1 MTAATVGSDGGGL
14 VSHLVGLI
22 RARLPQ
28 LVSERG
34 RGVNFRAPLAL
45 FFALLFVTDSRLSN
59 SSPAT
64 QLAFL
69 TGPQRRVV
77 AASDRGKTTRG
88 LLHTIQY
95 KESPLDKSALFLPE
109 GVVSVCMRP
118 LITLLLPGAP
128 LFVYHLFFSSD
139 DEPLMICNQLDDSE
153 LYDIKIIRH
162 LKL

>member
-1 MTAATVGSDGGGL
+1 MFTLTAATVGSDGGGL

-22 RARLPQ
+22 RAHLPQ

-45 FFALLFVTDSRLSN
+45 FFVLLFVTDSRLSN

-77 AASDRGKTTRG
+77 AASDQGKTTTG

-109 GVVSVCMRP
+109 GVHHTSRCVSPTHELLQNLYSVLGSKTHLPLRP
-118 LITLLLPGAP
+118 S
-128 LFVYHLFFSSD
+128 YHLTTV
-139 DEPLMICNQLDDSE
+139 
-153 LYDIKIIRH
+153 
-162 LKL
+162 